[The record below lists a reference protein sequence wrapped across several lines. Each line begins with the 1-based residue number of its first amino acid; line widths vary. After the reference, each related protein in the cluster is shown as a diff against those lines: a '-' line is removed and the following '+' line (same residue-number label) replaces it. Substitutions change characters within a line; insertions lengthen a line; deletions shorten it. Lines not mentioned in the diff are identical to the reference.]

1 MHTAVI
7 RTDVSRY
14 IGIGHV
20 MRCLAFA
27 ECLKQYN
34 IRPIFIIRDHEESVQ
49 EMIKRE
55 GHTYISLPTR
65 CNFDEDL
72 SLTLK
77 VINQYKPIFVLTDLC
92 NINTLEDIEG
102 YIKYLEH
109 LKGMSNLLVTIEDI
123 FINTKSHPADILVN
137 MNYGAENIGYQNY
150 HNSELLL
157 GPTYFIFRDE
167 FIKIASIKKIIKK
180 EVKNILITMGG
191 NDLLNLTFKVVKSL
205 VGTDISNF
213 DFKIVIGSAYST
225 MKKRELMSILE
236 KSEMNYEILLSP
248 NKMAELMLWA
258 DLAFTACGLTK
269 YETAVL
275 GTPNITIAQH
285 KYEHQLMKSYDKTG
299 CTYYLGYGK
308 EVQKEDIIYSFNY
321 LVSDWR
327 KRKDMSRRGKS
338 IANPNGKLRIIN
350 KIKEKLGGIV

>member
-1 MHTAVI
+1 
-7 RTDVSRY
+7 
-14 IGIGHV
+14 
-20 MRCLAFA
+20 
-27 ECLKQYN
+27 
-34 IRPIFIIRDHEESVQ
+34 
-49 EMIKRE
+49 
-55 GHTYISLPTR
+55 
-65 CNFDEDL
+65 
-72 SLTLK
+72 
-77 VINQYKPIFVLTDLC
+77 LTDLC

-137 MNYGAENIGYQNY
+137 MNYGAEDMSYQNY
-150 HNSELLL
+150 NNLNSQLLL

-167 FIKIASIKKIIKK
+167 FIKIASIKRIIKK

-191 NDLLNLTFKVVKSL
+191 SDLLNLTFKIVKSL
-205 VGTDISNF
+205 LDTDTFNF
-213 DFKIVIGSAYST
+213 DFKIVIGSAYSA

-236 KSEMNYEILLSP
+236 KSDMNYGILLSP
-248 NKMAELMLWA
+248 NKMAKLMLWA

-285 KYEHQLMKSYDKTG
+285 KYEHQLMKSYGKTG
-299 CTYYLGYGK
+299 CTYYVGYGK

-321 LVSDWR
+321 LASDWK
-327 KRKDMSRRGKS
+327 KRKDMSRQGKS

-350 KIKEKLGGIV
+350 KIKEKLGGII